1 MTQQISESPVI
12 QASTSMVGNLTQGGA
27 KLKRIFIEPKLPE
40 GLAPLMELA
49 HNLWWCWNHDAI
61 ELFQSIDDQKFTALH
76 HNPVALLDELSIE
89 RAEELLA
96 DKTFMAN
103 LKKVYQDF
111 RDYLDKAPGKTG
123 PQIAYFCMEYGL
135 HQSLRLY
142 SGGLGVLAGDYLKE
156 ISDRNANFVAMGL
169 LYRYGYFQQGLSI
182 NGEQLHHSDAAKF
195 TQLPLQPVRD
205 ARGEWIKIHVNLSGR
220 TVWAKVWVLP
230 VGRMSLYLLDTDID
244 DNTWEDRRITHQ
256 LYGGDNE
263 NRLRQELLLG
273 IGGLRA
279 IEAIGIKPD
288 LFHLNEGHASF
299 LGLERLRNYMKDQGL
314 SFEEAL
320 EVVRSSQLF
329 TTHTPVPAGHDTF
342 SEALLRDYLFEYTY
356 ALDLPWE
363 TLMGLGR
370 MNASDSSE
378 LFNVSHLAIRT
389 SQEVNGV
396 SRLHGEVSQ
405 RMFEELNPDY
415 NYAESNIGYVT
426 NSVHF
431 PTWVAREWLD
441 FYQKKL
447 GKDILDHQIDKK
459 YWEKIHTVPD
469 GEIMAI
475 RRLLKKRL
483 LDWVRH
489 SLSEDLMR
497 RGENPRQIFEI
508 VNAIKDDA
516 LVFGFARRFATY
528 KRATLLFSNE
538 KRLADIVNNA
548 DRPVIFLF
556 AGKAHPADKG
566 GQEFIRLVYNVTK
579 NPQFKGK
586 VIFLENYSMEM
597 AKLLVQG
604 VDVWLNNPT
613 RPKEAS
619 GTSGMKAVMNGVMN
633 FSVLDGWWCEGYR
646 PGAGWAISEKET
658 YPDQPALQNELDAET
673 IYNTLENDIIPT
685 FYDQDKNGIST
696 RWVSHIK
703 KTIAEIAPEFV
714 MGRMLDDY
722 FTRFYNKLGQ
732 RSKQIRQKD
741 FASARE
747 LAQWKGRL
755 RASWE
760 AIELIDLQAP
770 DTFNRSLPLGGQFEA
785 KAILNLQDL
794 HPQDVG
800 IEVVFYKRVSEKEL
814 GLLFAQEMKQTHHK
828 GAEVTYE
835 CSFVPQTAGVFEFGF
850 RVFPKHPLLPHRQ
863 DFGLVRWL

>member
-1 MTQQISESPVI
+1 
-12 QASTSMVGNLTQGGA
+12 MVGNLTQSSA

-40 GLAPLMELA
+40 GLTALAELSQ
-49 HNLWWCWNHDAI
+49 NIWWSWNHDAI
-61 ELFQSIDDQKFTALH
+61 ELFQSIDPQQFIAH
-76 HNPVALLDELSIE
+76 HYNPLALLDELSIE
-89 RAEELLA
+89 RAQELLA
-96 DKTFMAN
+96 DKDFVAKMKRVHKSFREYMDKGAN
-103 LKKVYQDF
+103 
-111 RDYLDKAPGKTG
+111 KTG
-123 PQIAYFCMEYGL
+123 PQIGYFCMEYGL

-156 ISDRNANFVAMGL
+156 ISDRNANFVAVGL
-169 LYRYGYFQQGLSI
+169 LYRYGYFQQGIS
-182 NGEQLHHSDAAKF
+182 NSGEQLHNYEPVKF
-195 TQLPLQPVRD
+195 TQLPLNPVRD
-205 ARGEWIKIHVNLSGR
+205 ARGEWVKIHVNLAGR
-220 TVWAKVWVLP
+220 TVWAKVWELP
-230 VGRMSLYLLDTDID
+230 VGRMPLYLLDTDID
-244 DNTWEDRRITHQ
+244 DNTWEDRSITHQ

-263 NRLRQELLLG
+263 NRLRQEILLG

-279 IEAIGIKPD
+279 LKAMDINPD
-288 LFHLNEGHASF
+288 LYHLNEGHAAF
-299 LGLERLRNYMKDQGL
+299 LGLERLRNYMKDTGL
-314 SFEEAL
+314 SYEEAL
-320 EVVRSSQLF
+320 EVVKSTQLF

-342 SEALLRDYLFEYTY
+342 PEALLRDYLYEYTY
-356 ALDLPWE
+356 ALDLSWE
-363 TLMGLGR
+363 VLVGLGR
-370 MNASDSSE
+370 LNAQDPLE

-441 FYQKKL
+441 FYQSKL
-447 GKDILDHQIDKK
+447 SKDILDQQIDKK
-459 YWEKIHTVPD
+459 VWSKIHQVAD
-469 GEIMAI
+469 GDIMDI

-483 LDWVRH
+483 LDWVRK
-489 SLSEDLMR
+489 SLAEDLMR
-497 RGENPRQIFEI
+497 RGENPRHTFEI

-538 KRLADIVNNA
+538 KRLADIVNNP

-579 NPQFKGK
+579 NPDFKGK

-646 PGAGWAISEKET
+646 PGAGWALPEKDT

-673 IYNTLENDIIPT
+673 IYNTLENDIVPT
-685 FYDQDKNGIST
+685 YYDQDKNGVSKS
-696 RWVSHIK
+696 WVSHIK
-703 KTIAEIAPEFV
+703 NTIAEIAPEFV

-722 FTRFYNKLGQ
+722 QARFYSKLAE
-732 RSKQIRQKD
+732 RSKQVKQKD
-741 FASARE
+741 YAIARE
-747 LAQWKGRL
+747 LADWKTRV
-755 RASWE
+755 RRSWQ
-760 AIELIDLQAP
+760 AIELVDLQAP
-770 DTFNRSLPLGGQFEA
+770 DTFNRSLPLGEKFDA
-785 KAILNLQDL
+785 TATLNLQDL
-794 HPQDVG
+794 KPEDVG
-800 IEVVFYKRVSEKEL
+800 VEVVFYKRKSEKEL
-814 GLLFAQEMKQTHHK
+814 EFLFVQEMELKDKKATE
-828 GAEVTYE
+828 AVFT
-835 CSFVPQTAGVFEFGF
+835 CSFVPRTAGVFEYGF
-850 RVFPKHPLLPHRQ
+850 RLFPKHAMLPHRQ

>member
-1 MTQQISESPVI
+1 MTVQLSHISEN
-12 QASTSMVGNLTQGGA
+12 MVGNLTQDSA

-40 GLAPLMELA
+40 GLAPLAELA
-49 HNLWWCWNHDAI
+49 QNIWWCWNHDAI
-61 ELFQSIDDQKFTALH
+61 ELFQSIDLQKFIALQ
-76 HNPVALLDELSIE
+76 HNPLALLDELSIE
-89 RAEELLA
+89 RAQELLA
-96 DKTFMAN
+96 DKDFMAQ
-103 LKKVYQDF
+103 LKRVHKSF
-111 RDYLDKAPGKTG
+111 RDYMDKAPAKKGA
-123 PQIAYFCMEYGL
+123 QIGYFCMEYGL

-156 ISDRNANFVAMGL
+156 ISDRNANFVAVGL
-169 LYRYGYFQQGLSI
+169 LYRYGYFQQGISI
-182 NGEQLHHSDAAKF
+182 SGEQLHHSDPSKF

-220 TVWAKVWVLP
+220 TVWAKVWKLP
-230 VGRMSLYLLDTDID
+230 VGRMPLYLLDTDID
-244 DNTWEDRRITHQ
+244 DNIWEDRNITHQ
-256 LYGGDNE
+256 LYGGDNQH
-263 NRLRQELLLG
+263 RLRQELLLG

-279 IEAIGIKPD
+279 LEAIGIQPD
-288 LFHLNEGHASF
+288 LFHLNEGHAAF
-299 LGLERLRNYMKDQGL
+299 LGLERLRNYIKDKGL

-320 EVVRSSQLF
+320 EVVRSTQLF

-342 SEALLRDYLFEYTY
+342 SENLLRDYLYEYTY
-356 ALDLPWE
+356 ALDLTWE
-363 TLMGLGR
+363 LLMGLGR
-370 MNASDSSE
+370 VDPKDSNE

-389 SQEVNGV
+389 SQEINGV

-405 RMFEELNPDY
+405 RMFTELNPDY

-441 FYQKKL
+441 FYEQKLDKGILENQTDKKL
-447 GKDILDHQIDKK
+447 WQ
-459 YWEKIHTVPD
+459 KIHAVPD

-483 LDWVRH
+483 LDWVRQ

-497 RGENPRQIFEI
+497 RGENPRHTFEI

-538 KRLADIVNNA
+538 KRLAEIVNNP

-579 NPQFKGK
+579 NPDFKGK

-633 FSVLDGWWCEGYR
+633 FSVFDGWWCEGFK
-646 PGAGWAISEKET
+646 PGAGWALPEKDT

-673 IYNTLENDIIPT
+673 IYNTLENDIVPS
-685 FYDQDKNGIST
+685 YYERDHDGISA

-703 KTIAEIAPEFV
+703 NTIAEIAPEFV

-722 FTRFYNKLGQ
+722 QSRFYSKLAQ
-732 RSKQIRQKD
+732 RSELVKEKD
-741 FASARE
+741 FKLARSI
-747 LAQWKGRL
+747 ARWKTRI
-755 RASWE
+755 RHSWQ

-770 DTFNRSLPLGGQFEA
+770 DTFNRSLPLGEKFDA
-785 KAILNLQDL
+785 TATLHLQDL
-794 HPQDVG
+794 SADDVG
-800 IEVVFYKRVSEKEL
+800 VEVVFYKRHSETEL
-814 GLLFAQEMKQTHHK
+814 EFLFVQQLDLISKK
-828 GAEVTYE
+828 GPEAIFS
-835 CSFVPQTAGVFEFGF
+835 CSFVPRTAGVFEYGF
-850 RVFPKHPLLPHRQ
+850 RLFPTHPMLPNRQ

>member
-1 MTQQISESPVI
+1 
-12 QASTSMVGNLTQGGA
+12 MVGNLTQGSA

-40 GLAPLMELA
+40 ALTPLHELA
-49 HNLWWCWNHDAI
+49 QNIWWCWNHEAS
-61 ELFQSIDDQKFTALH
+61 EMFQSIDPEQFIAH
-76 HNPVALLDELSIE
+76 QYNPLALLDDLTIE
-89 RAEELLA
+89 RAQQLQA
-96 DKTFMAN
+96 DTAFMARM
-103 LKKVYQDF
+103 KRVHQSF
-111 RDYLDKAPGKTG
+111 RAYMDDGHAPKAAN
-123 PQIAYFCMEYGL
+123 IAYFCMEYGL

-156 ISDRNANFVAMGL
+156 ISDRNASFVAVGL
-169 LYRYGYFQQGLSI
+169 LYRYGYFQQGITLS
-182 NGEQLHHSDAAKF
+182 GDQLHHSDPSKF
-195 TQLPLQPVRD
+195 TQLPLQPARD
-205 ARGEWIKIHVNLSGR
+205 ERGEWIKIHVNLSGR
-220 TVWAKVWVLP
+220 TVWAKVWQLP
-230 VGRMSLYLLDTDID
+230 VGRMSLFLLDTDID
-244 DNTWEDRRITHQ
+244 DNIWEDRSITHQ

-279 IEAIGIKPD
+279 LEAMGIQPE
-288 LFHLNEGHASF
+288 LFHLNEGHAAF
-299 LGLERLRNYMKDQGL
+299 LGLERLRNFMKDKGL
-314 SFEEAL
+314 RYDEAL
-320 EVVRSSQLF
+320 EVVRATQLF

-342 SEALLRDYLFEYTY
+342 SEGLLREYLYEYTY
-356 ALDLPWE
+356 ALDLSWE
-363 TLMGLGR
+363 NLMALGR
-370 MNASDSSE
+370 LDAKNANE

-405 RMFEELNPDY
+405 RMFVELNPDY

-441 FYQKKL
+441 YYEKYL
-447 GKDILDHQIDKK
+447 GKDILLKQTDKK
-459 YWEKIHTVPD
+459 LWAKIQSVPD
-469 GEIMAI
+469 SDIMGI

-483 LDWVRH
+483 LDWVRK
-489 SLSEDLMR
+489 SLAEDLMR
-497 RGENPRQIFEI
+497 RGENPRNTFEI

-538 KRLADIVNNA
+538 DRLSAIVNDPN
-548 DRPVIFLF
+548 RPVIFLF

-566 GQEFIRLVYNVTK
+566 GQEFIRLVYQITK
-579 NPQFKGK
+579 NPSFKGK

-646 PGAGWAISEKET
+646 PGAGWALPEKDT
-658 YPDQPALQNELDAET
+658 YPDQPTLQNELDAET
-673 IYNTLENDIIPT
+673 IYNTLENDIIPS
-685 FYDQDKNGIST
+685 FYEQDEQGVSV

-703 KTIAEIAPEFV
+703 NTIAEIAPEFV

-722 FTRFYNKLGQ
+722 QARFYSKLAERG
-732 RSKQIRQKD
+732 KQIKQNE
-741 FASARE
+741 FAQAKALAKWKARI
-747 LAQWKGRL
+747 RH
-755 RASWE
+755 SWE
-760 AIELIDLQAP
+760 AIALIDLHAP
-770 DTFNRSLPLGGQFEA
+770 DTFNRSLPLGESFEA
-785 KAILNLQDL
+785 SATLHLQDL
-794 HPQDVG
+794 SPEDVG
-800 IEVVFYKRVSEKEL
+800 VEAVFYRRHSETELELLFVREMGIKSQKGSEVVY
-814 GLLFAQEMKQTHHK
+814 ACQ
-828 GAEVTYE
+828 
-835 CSFVPQTAGVFEFGF
+835 FVPPKAGVFEFGF
-850 RVFPKHPLLPHRQ
+850 RMFPKHPMLPHRQ

>member
-1 MTQQISESPVI
+1 
-12 QASTSMVGNLTQGGA
+12 MVGNLTQSGA

-40 GLAPLMELA
+40 GLAPLAELSQ
-49 HNLWWCWNHDAI
+49 NIWWCWNHEAI
-61 ELFQSIDDQKFTALH
+61 ELFQSVDHQKFIALQY
-76 HNPVALLDELSIE
+76 NPVALLDELSVE
-89 RAEELLA
+89 QAQALLA
-96 DKTFMAN
+96 DAEFVARMKRVHKN
-103 LKKVYQDF
+103 F
-111 RDYLDKAPGKTG
+111 RDYMSVASSKNG

-156 ISDRNANFVAMGL
+156 ISDRNANFVAVGL
-169 LYRYGYFQQGLSI
+169 LYRYGYFQQGISN
-182 NGEQLHHSDAAKF
+182 NGEQLHNYEPVKF

-220 TVWAKVWVLP
+220 TVWAKVWELP

-244 DNTWEDRRITHQ
+244 DNVWEDRNITHQ

-279 IEAIGIKPD
+279 LNAMGINPD
-288 LFHLNEGHASF
+288 MFHLNEGHAAF
-299 LGLERLRNYMKDQGL
+299 LGLERLRNYIKDNGL
-314 SFEEAL
+314 GFEEAL

-342 SEALLRDYLFEYTY
+342 SEGLLRDYLYEYTY
-356 ALDLPWE
+356 ALDITWE
-363 TLMGLGR
+363 QLVGLGR
-370 MNASDSSE
+370 VNAKDTME

-396 SRLHGEVSQ
+396 SRLHGAVSQ
-405 RMFEELNPDY
+405 HMFEELTPDY

-441 FYQKKL
+441 FYEKKL
-447 GKDILDHQIDKK
+447 GKNILENQTDKK
-459 YWEKIHTVPD
+459 IWQKIQQVSSAD
-469 GEIMAI
+469 IMAI

-483 LDWVRH
+483 LDWVRK
-489 SLSEDLMR
+489 SLADDLMR
-497 RGENPRQIFEI
+497 RGENPRSTFEI

-528 KRATLLFSNE
+528 KRATLLFTNE
-538 KRLADIVNNA
+538 KRLAEIVNNP

-579 NPQFKGK
+579 NPDFRGK

-646 PGAGWAISEKET
+646 PGAGWALPEKDT

-673 IYNTLENDIIPT
+673 IYNILENDIVPT
-685 FYDQDKNGIST
+685 YYEQDKNGISE
-696 RWVSHIK
+696 RWISHIK
-703 KTIAEIAPEFV
+703 NTIAEIAPEFV

-722 FTRFYNKLGQ
+722 EARFYSKLAK
-732 RSKQIRQKD
+732 RSQQLKQKEYTLARQ
-741 FASARE
+741 
-747 LAQWKGRL
+747 LAAWKAKLKR
-755 RASWE
+755 SWQ

-770 DTFNRSLPLGGQFEA
+770 DTFNRSLPLGDKFEA
-785 KAILNLQDL
+785 TATLNLQDL
-794 HPQDVG
+794 SPEDVG
-800 IEVVFYKRVSEKEL
+800 LEVVFYKRHSEKEL
-814 GLLFAQEMKQTHHK
+814 ELLYSEAMDLKSKK
-828 GAEVTYE
+828 GAEVVFT
-835 CSFVPQTAGVFEFGF
+835 CSFVPRTAGVFEYGF
-850 RVFPKHPLLPHRQ
+850 RLYPKNALLPHRQ
-863 DFGLVRWL
+863 DFDLVRWL

>member
-1 MTQQISESPVI
+1 
-12 QASTSMVGNLTQGGA
+12 MVGNLTQGGA
-27 KLKRIFIEPKLPE
+27 KLKRIFIEPKLPD
-40 GLAPLMELA
+40 GLSPLAELA
-49 HNLWWCWNHDAI
+49 QNIWWCWNHEAT
-61 ELFQSIDDQKFTALH
+61 ELFQSIDAQQFIAH
-76 HNPVALLDELSIE
+76 QYNPLALLDDLSIE
-89 RAEELLA
+89 RAQELLA
-96 DKTFMAN
+96 DTDFIARMNRVHKS
-103 LKKVYQDF
+103 F
-111 RDYLDKAPGKTG
+111 RDYIDKAPALTG
-123 PQIAYFCMEYGL
+123 PKIGYFCMEYGL

-156 ISDRNANFVAMGL
+156 ISDRNANFVAVGL
-169 LYRYGYFQQGLSI
+169 LYRYGYFQQGISN
-182 NGEQLHHSDAAKF
+182 NGEQLHNYEPVKF

-220 TVWAKVWVLP
+220 TVWAKIWKLP
-230 VGRMSLYLLDTDID
+230 VGRMPLYLLDTDID
-244 DNTWEDRRITHQ
+244 DNIWEDRNITHQ

-263 NRLRQELLLG
+263 NRLRQEILLG

-279 IEAIGIKPD
+279 LKAIGINPD
-288 LFHLNEGHASF
+288 LYHLNEGHASF
-299 LGLERLRNYMKDQGL
+299 LGLERLRNYMKDTGL

-320 EVVRSSQLF
+320 EVVRSTQLF

-342 SEALLRDYLFEYTY
+342 SEALLRDYLYEYTY
-356 ALDLPWE
+356 ALDITWE
-363 TLMGLGR
+363 ALVGLGR
-370 MNASDSSE
+370 LNAKDDAE

-389 SQEVNGV
+389 SQEINGV

-415 NYAESNIGYVT
+415 NFAESNIGYVT
-426 NSVHF
+426 NSVHL
-431 PTWVAREWLD
+431 PTWIAREWLD
-441 FYQKKL
+441 FYEQKL
-447 GKDILDHQIDKK
+447 GKTILDNQTDKK
-459 YWEKIHTVPD
+459 FWHKIHQVAD
-469 GEIMAI
+469 GDIMSI

-483 LDWVRH
+483 LDWVRK
-489 SLSEDLMR
+489 SLAEDLMR
-497 RGENPRQIFEI
+497 RGENPRSTFEI

-538 KRLADIVNNA
+538 KRLAEIVNNP

-579 NPQFKGK
+579 NPEFKGK

-604 VDVWLNNPT
+604 VDVWLNNPI

-646 PGAGWAISEKET
+646 PGAGWALPEKDT
-658 YPDQPALQNELDAET
+658 YPDQPGLQNELDAET
-673 IYNTLENDIIPT
+673 IYNTLENDIVPSY
-685 FYDQDKNGIST
+685 YDQDKNGVSV

-703 KTIAEIAPEFV
+703 NTIADIAPEFV
-714 MGRMLDDY
+714 MGRMLQDY
-722 FTRFYNKLGQ
+722 QDRFYSKLGK
-732 RSKQIRQKD
+732 RSEKLKQKD
-741 FASARE
+741 YALARE
-747 LAQWKGRL
+747 LADWKMRI
-755 RASWE
+755 RSSWP
-760 AIELIDLQAP
+760 ALELIDLQAP
-770 DTFNRSLPLGGQFEA
+770 DTFNRSLPLGEKFDA

-794 HPQDVG
+794 SPEDVG
-800 IEVVFYKRVSEKEL
+800 VEVVFYKRHSEKEL
-814 GLLFAQEMKQTHHK
+814 EFLYAQEMDLTSKK
-828 GAEVTYE
+828 GNEVVFE
-835 CSFVPQTAGVFEFGF
+835 CSFVPRTAGVFEYGF
-850 RVFPKHPLLPHRQ
+850 RLFPKNALLPHRQ

>member
-1 MTQQISESPVI
+1 
-12 QASTSMVGNLTQGGA
+12 MVGNLTQSGA
-27 KLKRIFIEPKLPE
+27 KLKRIFIEPKLPD
-40 GLAPLMELA
+40 GLAPLAELA
-49 HNLWWCWNHDAI
+49 QNIWWCWNHEAI
-61 ELFQSIDDQKFTALH
+61 ELFQGIDPQQFIALH
-76 HNPVALLDELSIE
+76 NNPVALLDELSIE
-89 RAEELLA
+89 RAQELLA
-96 DKTFMAN
+96 DKDFVARMN
-103 LKKVYQDF
+103 RVYKSF
-111 RDYLDKAPGKTG
+111 REYIDKAPALTG
-123 PQIAYFCMEYGL
+123 PQIGYFCMEYGL

-156 ISDRNANFVAMGL
+156 ISDRNANFVAVGL
-169 LYRYGYFQQGLSI
+169 LYRYGYFQQGIS
-182 NGEQLHHSDAAKF
+182 NSGEQLHNYEPVKF

-205 ARGEWIKIHVNLSGR
+205 VRGEWIKIHVNLSGR
-220 TVWAKVWVLP
+220 TVWAKVWKLP
-230 VGRMSLYLLDTDID
+230 VGRMPLYLLDTDID
-244 DNTWEDRRITHQ
+244 DNVWEDRNITHQ

-263 NRLRQELLLG
+263 NRLRQEILLG

-279 IEAIGIKPD
+279 LKAIGVNPD
-288 LFHLNEGHASF
+288 LYHLNEGHAAF
-299 LGLERLRNYMKDQGL
+299 LGLERLRNYMKDTGL

-320 EVVRSSQLF
+320 EVVRSTQLF

-342 SEALLRDYLFEYTY
+342 SEGLLRDYLYEYTY
-356 ALDLPWE
+356 ALDITWE
-363 TLMGLGR
+363 ALVGLGR
-370 MNASDSSE
+370 LNAQDPLE

-396 SRLHGEVSQ
+396 SRFHGEVSQ

-415 NYAESNIGYVT
+415 NFAESNIGYVT

-441 FYQKKL
+441 FYEQKL
-447 GKDILDHQIDKK
+447 GKDLLQNQTDKK
-459 YWEKIHTVPD
+459 FWHKIHAVPD
-469 GEIMAI
+469 AELMSI

-483 LDWVRH
+483 LDWVRV
-489 SLSEDLMR
+489 SLAEDLMR
-497 RGENPRQIFEI
+497 RGENPRNTFEI

-538 KRLADIVNNA
+538 KRLAEIVNNP

-566 GQEFIRLVYNVTK
+566 GQEFIRMVYNVTK
-579 NPQFKGK
+579 NPDFKGK

-646 PGAGWAISEKET
+646 PGAGWALPEKDT
-658 YPDQPALQNELDAET
+658 YPDSPALQNELDAET
-673 IYNTLENDIIPT
+673 IYNILENDIVPT
-685 FYDQDKNGIST
+685 YYDQDKNGVSKS
-696 RWVSHIK
+696 WVSHIK
-703 KTIAEIAPEFV
+703 NTIADIAPEFV
-714 MGRMLDDY
+714 MGRMLNDY
-722 FTRFYNKLGQ
+722 QSRFYSKLAK
-732 RSKQIRQKD
+732 RSEQIKKKD
-741 FASARE
+741 FAIARE
-747 LAQWKGRL
+747 LADWKMRV
-755 RASWE
+755 RRSWD

-770 DTFNRSLPLGGQFEA
+770 DTFNRSLPLGEKFDA
-785 KAILNLQDL
+785 TATLHLHDL
-794 HPQDVG
+794 KPEDVG
-800 IEVVFYKRVSEKEL
+800 VEVVFYKRQSEKEL
-814 GLLFAQEMKQTHHK
+814 EFLFVQEMELKTKK
-828 GAEVTYE
+828 GSEVVFS
-835 CSFVPQTAGVFEFGF
+835 CSFVPRTAGVFEYGF
-850 RVFPKHPLLPHRQ
+850 RLFPKHAMLPHRQ